1 MPGNIRRST
10 MPVYNQLV
18 MKTDKKSSNTIVQAD
33 QDESI
38 DEKRASDTI
47 IQRVHNKAYAAHE

>member
-1 MPGNIRRST
+1 

-18 MKTDKKSSNTIVQAD
+18 MKPAKKSSNTIVQAD
-33 QDESI
+33 QDKSI